1 MTPQEQVTKV
11 REEVF
16 PPARKTLLGSTR
28 RTRTPP
34 DTPVA
39 HWSLQVVRVVQE
51 LKSGGWICILYVSI
65 NRDQEQLPLVRN
77 PTDTLSQQM

>member
-11 REEVF
+11 REEVLHLQERCF
-16 PPARKTLLGSTR
+16 SAVQEERES
-28 RTRTPP
+28 PP

-51 LKSGGWICILYVSI
+51 LKSGGWDCILYVPI
-65 NRDQEQLPLVRN
+65 NRDQEQLPLVKN
-77 PTDTLSQQM
+77 PTDTLPN